1 VAASPLPP
9 VHLVVPPQWCDYNA
23 HFSDGYYLVA
33 FSNAAETALEAVG
46 LGAAYRAQG
55 DYSAYT
61 VEAQVRYLREAKAGD
76 ALVIRHAVEAV
87 DDKRLRLH
95 HEMHRGSTL
104 LATCRFVY
112 VHVDT
117 RGPRSAPFPAAI
129 RARIAAVSAAGD
141 TSLPAAGAPR

>member
-1 VAASPLPP
+1 MKTPP
-9 VHLVVPPQWCDYNA
+9 PALAPYHLVVPPQWCDYNE

-33 FSNAAETALEAVG
+33 FSNAAEVALEAVG

-76 ALVIRHAVEAV
+76 ALVIHHAVQGIDAKRLVLRHA
-87 DDKRLRLH
+87 
-95 HEMHRGSTL
+95 MHRGTTL

-117 RGPRSAPFPAAI
+117 RVPRSAPFPEAI
-129 RARIAAVSAAGD
+129 QARIAAYAEA
-141 TSLPAAGAPR
+141 